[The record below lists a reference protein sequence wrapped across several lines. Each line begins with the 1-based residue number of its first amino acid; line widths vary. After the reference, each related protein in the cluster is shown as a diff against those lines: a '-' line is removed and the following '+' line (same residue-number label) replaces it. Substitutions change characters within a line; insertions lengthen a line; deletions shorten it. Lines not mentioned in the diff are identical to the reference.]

1 MNACVAGNYWKQPG
15 DEVEY
20 PMPIYGNPYRWDKF
34 SSREIRSTDNIR
46 VRDITFG
53 YNVNVPALKKYISNL
68 RLYVRTTNP
77 FFIYNATKGVDP
89 DVDINGYRQ
98 TDTPVTRQY
107 LFGLNLTF

>member
-1 MNACVAGNYWKQPG
+1 MISYQFGASMFDYPGYFLQYSDGVRVGSFNMNACVAGNYWKQPG

-77 FFIYNATKGVDP
+77 FFIYNAT
-89 DVDINGYRQ
+89 
-98 TDTPVTRQY
+98 
-107 LFGLNLTF
+107 